1 MHRMQMPLPP
11 NSRFEGHRMNRK
23 VFLAGA
29 AGAIGR
35 VLAPLLVEAGYTVF
49 GTTRREERVADLERL
64 GVVPVLVDVFDVATL
79 NHAVQRIGPAS
90 VIHQLT
96 DLPAGLPPGKM
107 AQAVAANARIRD
119 EGTRNLIAAAL
130 AAGATKLVAQSIAW
144 AYREGPLPYDEQQP
158 LDTEAA
164 GARRV
169 SVNGVVSLERQVLE
183 APLTGTVL
191 RYGQLYGPGTGVE
204 SPKGASPVQV
214 EAAAFAALLA
224 LERSPGGI
232 FNIAEDTGVIN
243 TQKAYREL
251 GWSPQMRQG
260 LAGAVR

>member
-1 MHRMQMPLPP
+1 MALAL
-11 NSRFEGHRMNRK
+11 NSTFEGYRMNRK

-35 VLAPLLVEAGYTVF
+35 ALAPLLVVAGYTVF
-49 GTTRREERVADLERL
+49 GTTRRQDRVAELERL
-64 GVVPVLVDVFDVATL
+64 GVIPVLVDVFNAAALDR
-79 NHAVQRIGPAS
+79 AVQRIGPES

-96 DLPAGLPPGKM
+96 DLPAGLAPEKM

-144 AYREGPLPYDEQQP
+144 AYREGSVPYDESQP
-158 LDTEAA
+158 LDTDAV
-164 GARRV
+164 GVRRV

-191 RYGQLYGPGTGVE
+191 RYGQLYGPGTGADT
-204 SPKGASPVQV
+204 PRGASPVHV

-232 FNIAEDTGVIN
+232 FNVAEDTGVVD
-243 TQKAYREL
+243 TQKAQREL
-251 GWSPQMRQG
+251 GWSAHMREG
-260 LAGAVR
+260 LAGAGR